1 MLPAPCKAGSLW
13 PGALLAVVASWA
25 AGGGT
30 QMCLVSSG
38 HGHPSCGVFTAM
50 HSREGVE
57 EGHTAVSW
65 AEPEETGGLG
75 WKNGWGEA
83 L

>member
-25 AGGGT
+25 GGGHSD
-30 QMCLVSSG
+30 VSG
-38 HGHPSCGVFTAM
+38 ELWTRPPV
-50 HSREGVE
+50 REGVE